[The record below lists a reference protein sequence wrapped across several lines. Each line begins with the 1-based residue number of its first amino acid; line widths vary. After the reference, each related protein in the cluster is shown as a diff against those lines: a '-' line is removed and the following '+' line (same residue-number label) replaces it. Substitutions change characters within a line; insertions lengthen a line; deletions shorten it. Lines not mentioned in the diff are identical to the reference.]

1 MKQFRKAVEA
11 GDIDALVECLAED
24 VVFKSPIVFR
34 PYVGKA
40 VVGSILR
47 AVARVFVDFRYTSE
61 LDDGAHSALV
71 FEAKVGNREV
81 QGIDLIEA
89 NETGLVARLTVF
101 VRPLSGAHALADAVK
116 AELEKMSK

>member
-24 VVFKSPIVFR
+24 IVFKSPIVFQ
-34 PYVGKA
+34 PYAGKA

-61 LDDGAHSALV
+61 LADGAHSALV

-89 NETGLVARLTVF
+89 YEHGLVSRLTVV

-116 AELEKMSK
+116 AELAKLSK